1 MEPGAAEGRALGR
14 SRVFCWGC
22 PRAGGPSHKGS
33 GPPLH
38 PRGGCEKPAASAPAL
53 SWHHGRGRIR
63 GSLPRPPSSQGPTSQ
78 APQPPSASWGGQGLF
93 LPCSPSPQLGCSWCI
108 GVRISSPTVLFPPE
122 ARTAIP
128 DGGVS
133 LAGLCPV
140 LLWTPSCL
148 PPLSPRGHTHHTLN
162 RAHPLAC
169 SSSTLSLRKWQLH
182 SAAPQPETSVS
193 L

>member
-93 LPCSPSPQLGCSWCI
+93 LPCSPSPQLGCSWCR
-108 GVRISSPTVLFPPE
+108 GVRILSVFL
-122 ARTAIP
+122 
-128 DGGVS
+128 
-133 LAGLCPV
+133 
-140 LLWTPSCL
+140 L
-148 PPLSPRGHTHHTLN
+148 PPLSSLPRRHALPSPMEGCLWRGCALFSSGHPAASHPFLHEATHTI
-162 RAHPLAC
+162 R
-169 SSSTLSLRKWQLH
+169 
-182 SAAPQPETSVS
+182 
-193 L
+193 